1 MIVLQNFEYCFLL
14 KQWASAETYCDIAGR
29 YYIKLGL
36 EGSVP
41 GQLTSGAEAKKWF
54 DNGDPQIEENIA
66 KFTASLFKGKPVV

>member
-1 MIVLQNFEYCFLL
+1 
-14 KQWASAETYCDIAGR
+14 
-29 YYIKLGL
+29 
-36 EGSVP
+36 VP